1 MEDSPGL
8 AILVTCT
15 YKRARGLKPLPET
28 AKDAKE
34 MRKTFNYF
42 NYRIHELQN
51 PTKGEIKRF
60 LRKISN
66 YLKTYNGPVE
76 NKVIMFAFSGH
87 GCSGGKYGKICTNG
101 GGQLDVDE
109 EVLFPLTTPAT
120 AFQIPKL
127 FFIDACRG
135 SETLAVEEGGV
146 GGASLSDTTTSSKS
160 EGCITEKGYL
170 HAEEL
175 VA

>member
-1 MEDSPGL
+1 MEWHL
-8 AILVTCT
+8 TAEL
-15 YKRARGLKPLPET
+15 RGLLK
-28 AKDAKE
+28 
-34 MRKTFNYF
+34 
-42 NYRIHELQN
+42 
-51 PTKGEIKRF
+51 
-60 LRKISN
+60 KISD

-87 GCSGGKYGKICTNG
+87 GCRGGRYGKICANG

-120 AFQIPKL
+120 VFDIPKL

-135 SETLAVEEGGV
+135 SQTLAVEEGGV
-146 GGASLSDTTTSSKS
+146 GAASQS
-160 EGCITEKGYL
+160 EERLLTYRG
-170 HAEEL
+170 EL